1 MLEQIKNIIIK
12 GGPFTAETTFELFP
26 QRLNLLYGRN
36 GSGKSTIAKCIR
48 KLGKEDDGSGYSAE
62 TNPSLS
68 TEQAQHIFVFDEDFV
83 SSNFRMNKTGLS
95 SIVMLGKQVGL
106 DEQLKVLQQEKKEQ
120 TKTKE
125 DCVKKLEILDD
136 KKEPS
141 SPLYHLNK
149 IKKKLSADGGWAEK
163 DKMIKGNSIKSQV
176 TDVLVSELMAL
187 KQTTHYSD
195 LLKLFDEK
203 FKTLRNIKKGGRK
216 LDVISS
222 NVLFENINN
231 LEAMMSRLVN
241 EPHLDS
247 RDKAII
253 ELVKTEYGAY
263 LNQVHPVFD
272 NPQMKVCPLCLRPID
287 KYDKEE
293 LFSKIQQFFN
303 KDVEEYK
310 QELQAIIERLQQWK
324 QVEIGD
330 LVQEI
335 VGQETFDIFRK
346 YELEM
351 QKVYSEL
358 QAAFVERKKNV
369 FGISTYFKWFD
380 VNNAQKDYLVM
391 LGKINAAINHYNR
404 EVEQEKELVN
414 ELIRINRIIAAR
426 ELRDDFVKYRKQLT
440 EKSNCLNELKEIE
453 EKLQHTDAEIAEILS
468 KKAQV
473 LIALDFINEAL
484 AYIFFSDKRLV
495 LENISGQY
503 RLKSNG
509 KDVKPGDV
517 STGERNAIALCYFFA
532 KIFEHHE
539 NENRY
544 KDEMLVV
551 LDDPITSFDKDN
563 KVGMMTFLRWQVSE
577 IYNGCNTSKML
588 IMSHDLM
595 TVFDIH
601 KIFQDIINAKSQSS
615 VFELKNKVLGTPKA
629 FNELKSEYKKLID
642 DVFSLA
648 NGLSSDFIGIGNKM
662 RRIEEAY
669 STFVCNRGF
678 ISLLH
683 DDDFLQ
689 KVPPSKRRFYQNFMS
704 RLVLNS
710 ESHTEEKS
718 YSLESFVSLFSE
730 EEIRKTAKYLLMLF
744 YYVDEFHLKS
754 YLGDNFEVVKAWI
767 DEEF

>member
-1 MLEQIKNIIIK
+1 MLEQIKNISIK
-12 GGPFTAETTFELFP
+12 GGPFTEKTSFDLFP

-48 KLGKEDDGSGYSAE
+48 RLGKEDDGSGYSAE

-68 TEQAQHIFVFDEDFV
+68 AEQAQHIFVFNEDFV
-83 SSNFRMNKTGLS
+83 SSNFKMDEIGLS

-106 DEQLKVLQQEKKEQ
+106 DEQLKELQQEKKQ
-120 TKTKE
+120 QAKTKE
-125 DCVKKLEILDD
+125 NCVKKLEILDD
-136 KKEPS
+136 KKKPL
-141 SPLYHLNK
+141 SPLYHLDI
-149 IKKKLSADGGWAEK
+149 IKKKLSADGGWAEN

-176 TDVLVSELMAL
+176 TEALVSELMAL

-216 LDVISS
+216 LDVIPS

-231 LEAMMSRLVN
+231 LEAMMSRQVN

-310 QELQAIIERLQQWK
+310 QELQTVIDRLQQWK

-358 QAAFVERKKNV
+358 QAAFVERKNNV
-369 FGISTYFKWFD
+369 FGVSAYFKWVD
-380 VNNAQKDYLVM
+380 VNTAQKDYLVM
-391 LGKINAAINHYNR
+391 LDKINAAINHYNR
-404 EVEQEKELVN
+404 EVEQKKELVN

-426 ELRDDFVKYRKQLT
+426 ELKDDFVKYRKQLT
-440 EKSNCLNELKEIE
+440 EKSDCLNELKEID

-473 LIALDFINEAL
+473 SIALDFINEAL

-495 LENISGQY
+495 LENFSGQY

-539 NENRY
+539 KENRY

-563 KVGMMTFLRWQVSE
+563 KVGMMTFLRWQVNE

-601 KIFQDIINAKSQSS
+601 KIFQDINAKSQSS

-629 FNELKSEYKKLID
+629 FNDLKSEYKKLMD

-648 NGLSSDFIGIGNKM
+648 NGSSFDFIGIGNKM

-678 ISLLH
+678 VSLLH

-689 KVPPSKRRFYQNFMS
+689 KVPSSKRRFYHNFMS

-718 YSLESFVSLFSE
+718 YSLESFASLFSE

-744 YYVDEFHLKS
+744 YYVDKFHLKS
-754 YLGDNFEVVKAWI
+754 YLEDNFEVVKAWV
-767 DEEF
+767 EEEL

>member
-1 MLEQIKNIIIK
+1 MLEQIKNISIK
-12 GGPFTAETTFELFP
+12 GGPFTEKTSLDLFP

-48 KLGKEDDGSGYSAE
+48 RLGKEDDGSGYSAE

-68 TEQAQHIFVFDEDFV
+68 AEQAQHIFVFNEDFV
-83 SSNFRMNKTGLS
+83 SSNFKMDEIGLS

-106 DEQLKVLQQEKKEQ
+106 DEQLKELQQEKKQ
-120 TKTKE
+120 QAKTKE
-125 DCVKKLEILDD
+125 NCVKKLEILDD
-136 KKEPS
+136 KKKPL
-141 SPLYHLNK
+141 SPLYHLDI
-149 IKKKLSADGGWAEK
+149 IKKKLSADGGWAEN

-176 TDVLVSELMAL
+176 TEALVSELMAL

-195 LLKLFDEK
+195 ILKLFDEK

-216 LDVISS
+216 LDVIPA

-231 LEAMMSRLVN
+231 LEAMMSRQVN

-310 QELQAIIERLQQWK
+310 QELQTVIDRLQQWK

-330 LVQEI
+330 FVQEI

-358 QAAFVERKKNV
+358 QAAFVERKNNV
-369 FGISTYFKWFD
+369 FGVSTYFKWVD
-380 VNNAQKDYLVM
+380 VNTAQKDYLVM
-391 LGKINAAINHYNR
+391 LDKINAAINHYNR
-404 EVEQEKELVN
+404 EVEQKKELVN

-426 ELRDDFVKYRKQLT
+426 ELKDDFVKYRKQLT
-440 EKSNCLNELKEIE
+440 EKSDCLNELKEID

-473 LIALDFINEAL
+473 SIALDFINEAL
-484 AYIFFSDKRLV
+484 AYIFFNNKRLV
-495 LENISGQY
+495 LENFSGQY

-539 NENRY
+539 KENRY

-563 KVGMMTFLRWQVSE
+563 KVGIMTFLRWQVNE

-601 KIFQDIINAKSQSS
+601 KIFQDINAKSQSS

-629 FNELKSEYKKLID
+629 FNDLKSEYKKLMD

-648 NGLSSDFIGIGNKM
+648 NGSSFDFIGIGNKM

-678 ISLLH
+678 VSLLH

-689 KVPPSKRRFYQNFMS
+689 KVPSSKRRFYHNFMS

-718 YSLESFVSLFSE
+718 YSLESFASLFSE

-744 YYVDEFHLKS
+744 YYVDKFHLKS
-754 YLGDNFEVVKAWI
+754 YLEGNFEVVEKWI
-767 DEEF
+767 EEDF